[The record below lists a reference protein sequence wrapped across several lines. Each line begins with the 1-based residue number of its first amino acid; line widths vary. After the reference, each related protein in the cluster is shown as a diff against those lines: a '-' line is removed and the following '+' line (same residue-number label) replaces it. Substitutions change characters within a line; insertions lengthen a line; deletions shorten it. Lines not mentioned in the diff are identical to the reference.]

1 MLDTRSRRFVQP
13 IIDIAARKLIKLK
26 IKSNTITLMAL
37 FVGVSS
43 AGLYFFGA
51 NKYVCVAILWFSG
64 FLDTIDGTIA
74 RITNDSSQFGTIM
87 DITFDR
93 IVEISIILVLAY
105 IYPKSMFIML
115 LLLASI
121 IVSMTIFLA
130 VGAVSA
136 KKSEKSFYYQ
146 AGLIERTEGFIFLS
160 LMLIFPQWLSFIA
173 TIFFLAIL
181 FTAGQRFIEAYK
193 HLET

>member
-1 MLDTRSRRFVQP
+1 MV
-13 IIDIAARKLIKLK
+13 ARKLIKLK
-26 IKSNTITLMAL
+26 IKPKTITLVAL

-43 AGLYFFGA
+43 AALYFFGA
-51 NKYVCVAILWFSG
+51 NKYVCVGILWLSG
-64 FLDTIDGTIA
+64 LLDTLDGTIA

-105 IYPKSMFIML
+105 SYPESMFVML

-121 IVSMTIFLA
+121 ILSMTIFLA

-160 LMLIFPQWLSFIA
+160 LMLILPQWLSFIA
-173 TIFFLAIL
+173 TVFFLAII
-181 FTAGQRFIEAYK
+181 FTAGQRFFEAYK